1 MVTEDTLESQ
11 RLKQKELIEKLKD
24 QLEDLEQYAYETGD
38 VASIPSSM
46 LLERQTV
53 IIEQLKGKLPLNLD
67 ELDKSTPEELRKQV
81 DKAIRDV
88 SFPLIHS
95 SITNQLF
102 LNS

>member
-1 MVTEDTLESQ
+1 M
-11 RLKQKELIEKLKD
+11 IEKLKD
-24 QLEDLEQYAYETGD
+24 QLEDLEKYAYETGD
-38 VASIPSSM
+38 IASIPSSM

-88 SFPLIHS
+88 CYHQIMSNIFEYIH
-95 SITNQLF
+95 
-102 LNS
+102 